1 MRGPSSLPIR
11 ARLTLSFVIV
21 MAVVLAATGVLIYER
36 TRSDLDSEIDGRL
49 AVDVTAA
56 VAVVRDD
63 GDDLGDPRHDPVQ
76 RLSPDGFVQ
85 VIGPGDEVLGATSPE
100 VEATPVIPPAAV
112 VELAR
117 SGDSLDV
124 GAPPGESGAYRLS
137 AARTQD
143 DGVRFYVIAGTSLA
157 EHDEA
162 LGSLRRL
169 LLIGGPLALLISALL
184 AYRLIGAALRPVEA
198 MRSRAAEISESE
210 PGQRLPLPAADDE
223 IGDLGRTLNAMLDR
237 LEAALDRERRFVAD
251 ASHELRTPL
260 SILRTEV
267 DLALSSGRSAEELRA
282 ALVSAGEEVDRLS
295 NLAEDLLL
303 IARADQGRLPVRRQD
318 FDGPEL
324 AGRVVARL
332 PEGAAR
338 PAVVAAGSPTLNGDP
353 ERVEQVLANL
363 LDNAGRDGGG
373 ADLIELGSGPE
384 GCELH
389 VLDRGPGFPPDVE
402 ERAFHRFAQADAD
415 RSSGGAGLGLA
426 IVALIAS
433 AHGGEAGI
441 DARSGGGSDVWIR
454 WPRTV

>member
-1 MRGPSSLPIR
+1 
-11 ARLTLSFVIV
+11 LTLAFVVSMSI
-21 MAVVLAATGVLIYER
+21 VLAATGALIYER

-63 GDDLGDPRHDPVQ
+63 GDDLGDPRHDPIE

-85 VIGPGDEVLGATSPE
+85 VLGPGDAVLGATEP
-100 VEATPVIPPAAV
+100 AIAQTPVIAPAAV
-112 VELAR
+112 VDLAR
-117 SGDSLDV
+117 SGATLDV
-124 GAPPGESGAYRLS
+124 ASPPGESGSYRLA

-143 DGVRFYVIAGTSLA
+143 DGVRYYVIAGTSLG

-210 PGQRLPLPAADDE
+210 PGQRLPVPSADDE
-223 IGDLGRTLNAMLDR
+223 ISQLGRTLNAMLDR
-237 LEAALDRERRFVAD
+237 LESALERERLFVAD

-267 DLALSSGRSAEELRA
+267 DLALSSGRSPEELRA

-295 NLAEDLLL
+295 SLAEDLLL
-303 IARADQGRLPVRRQD
+303 IARADQGRLPVRWQR

-324 AGRVVARL
+324 ARRVIGRL
-332 PEGAAR
+332 PEGAALPDVA
-338 PAVVAAGSPTLNGDP
+338 PAGDPELNGDP
-353 ERVEQVLANL
+353 ERIEQVLANL
-363 LDNAGRDGGG
+363 LDNAARYGGG
-373 ADLIELGSGPE
+373 ADRIALGTGAD

-389 VLDRGPGFPPDVE
+389 VLDRGPGFPADVAD
-402 ERAFHRFAQADAD
+402 RAFHRFAQGGAD

-426 IVALIAS
+426 IVALIAT

-441 DARSGGGSDVWIR
+441 EGREGGGSDVWIR
-454 WPRTV
+454 WPRTAPERPAASPSAV